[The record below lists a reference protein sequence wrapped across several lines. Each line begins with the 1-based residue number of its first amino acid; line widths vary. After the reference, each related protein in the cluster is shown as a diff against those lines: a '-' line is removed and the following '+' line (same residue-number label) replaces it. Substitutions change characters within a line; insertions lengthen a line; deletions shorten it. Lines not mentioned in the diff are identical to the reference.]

1 MGVID
6 DYIAGFD
13 EKTQNQLKIIYK
25 VIKETAPE
33 LNEKISWGMPTFAL
47 SHNIIHFAAHKA
59 HIGLYPGAEAVEHFA
74 NELREYK
81 TSKGAVQFP
90 INSEIDTDLIR
101 RILQFNLSRKDLS
114 RVVR

>member
-6 DYIAGFD
+6 DYIAGF
-13 EKTQNQLKIIYK
+13 EGKTQDQLKIIYK

-33 LNEKISWGMPTFAL
+33 LEEKISWGMPTFAL

-74 NELREYK
+74 DALKGYK
-81 TSKGAVQFP
+81 TSKGAIQFP
-90 INSEIDTDLIR
+90 IDREIDTDLIR
-101 RILQFNLSRKDLS
+101 RILQFNLSRKDGS
-114 RVVR
+114 RVVL